1 MNINTVLEHA
11 VGGTIELLRP
21 EAPFW
26 ITVCSMD
33 NTIELRKSQV
43 IFLLEELE
51 QATLEYAD
59 HEEEDGFTITDSS
72 GRPVWNS
79 GALDL
84 DGLLALHRDLMSAD
98 GVFNPALAKRMAD
111 FCLDS
116 LKQLELDLFL
126 LSGEH
131 RNEVRK
137 RGEHYQTLI
146 DRLGVQ

>member
-1 MNINTVLEHA
+1 M
-11 VGGTIELLRP
+11 G
-21 EAPFW
+21 
-26 ITVCSMD
+26 

-51 QATLEYAD
+51 QATLGYASD
-59 HEEEDGFTITDSS
+59 EPDDGFTITDSS

-84 DGLLALHRDLMSAD
+84 DGLLALRRDWMSAD
-98 GVFNPALAKRMAD
+98 GVFNPVLAKRVAD
-111 FCLDS
+111 FCRDS

-131 RNEVRK
+131 GNKARK
-137 RGEHYQTLI
+137 RGEHYMTLI
-146 DRLGVQ
+146 NSLGL